1 MYSFLKNT
9 PPPPFPALNLP
20 VYQTVVFAVNVQ
32 YCRLNMK
39 VSFQKWCL
47 VCYCIVYNLG
57 LASYLTP
64 AQLYS
69 VHHNILHSQTQHTI
83 LHSETSTVLQ
93 CTSTQFYTV
102 TLAQYVTLLGWHI
115 ILHSICIHSQTS
127 THAILHSQTS
137 TILQCSST
145 QFYTVRLAQYFTLLN
160 QQNI

>member
-1 MYSFLKNT
+1 MYSFFLKNT
-9 PPPPFPALNLP
+9 PLFPALNPP
-20 VYQTVVFAVNVQ
+20 VYQTVVFAVNAQ
-32 YCRLNMK
+32 YCGLNMK

-83 LHSETSTVLQ
+83 LHSETSTILQ
-93 CTSTQFYTV
+93 HTILHV
-102 TLAQYVTLLGWHI
+102 TLAQYFTLLGWHT